1 MHEHGIATWCPAE
14 EKGKEKFTGMIPLTL
29 INLRRRMLYM
39 KHKIYRLDNVWRII
53 IIALLL
59 MFLWIWG
66 KVAEI
71 SLLNFSLSE
80 AWLVLL
86 KQ

>member
-1 MHEHGIATWCPAE
+1 
-14 EKGKEKFTGMIPLTL
+14 MIPLTL

-39 KHKIYRLDNVWRII
+39 KHKFYRLDNVWRII

-66 KVAEI
+66 KIVGNKLIELQPVRGLACF
-71 SLLNFSLSE
+71 N
-80 AWLVLL
+80 
-86 KQ
+86 KHC